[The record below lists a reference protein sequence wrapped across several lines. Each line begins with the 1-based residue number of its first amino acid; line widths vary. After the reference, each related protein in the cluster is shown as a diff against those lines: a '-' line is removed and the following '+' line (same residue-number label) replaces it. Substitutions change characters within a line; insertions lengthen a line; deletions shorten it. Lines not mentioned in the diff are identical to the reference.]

1 MLHLKTSDRITPA
14 CAGRSL
20 RPSRAEC
27 SFQDHPRV
35 CGEKLYRLHVKSSFI
50 GSPPRVRGEAP
61 PAMRAPT
68 TLRITPACA
77 GRRAQGLASKISTTD
92 HPRVCGEKRPSASK
106 TLYPVGS
113 PPRVRGE
120 DIHIVA
126 DQLDLGITPA
136 CAGRSGR
143 QQCSGELPWDHPRV
157 CGEKTMSGDRELG
170 KPGSPPRVRGEARAH
185 AHLERKTGI
194 TPACAGRSAHLC
206 KLILLS

>member
-1 MLHLKTSDRITPA
+1 M
-14 CAGRSL
+14 
-20 RPSRAEC
+20 
-27 SFQDHPRV
+27 
-35 CGEKLYRLHVKSSFI
+35 CGEKFRGTYPLSCAV
-50 GSPPRVRGEAP
+50 GSPPRVRGEVGLHEGEVV
-61 PAMRAPT
+61 RH
-68 TLRITPACA
+68 RITPACA
-77 GRRAQGLASKISTTD
+77 GRRFQRLPEKYPIRD
-92 HPRVCGEKRPSASK
+92 HPRVCGEKAEHQGAPFIHI
-106 TLYPVGS
+106 GS